1 LTVARTKTAVPTSG
15 STEWLENEVRD
26 TKARLHKLESELAQA
41 LKIAWSLDADVQKVV
56 QGVAVSGS
64 VEATLQSFREEVREL
79 SGQLGKVQERQ
90 GQLANRI
97 EHVGKAR
104 KAETGRERYDVSMI
118 AKQVESISRTIDQFD
133 GRMKAFE
140 EVARH
145 LEEEIAGS
153 RLTAQASERLM
164 EDIQTKSARS
174 HEATMRLDQEF
185 ARFSGEFQRLEA
197 ASETLADRLSLA
209 LDQLHKV
216 MERQEQLEA
225 TAGTQEEAKEALQ
238 SAAYERE
245 QISHRMAGLEH
256 IATEITER
264 TDEFIKGLARLDQR
278 SKNQASELM
287 AMAARLE
294 DLTEQTKMALKKV
307 YKTFL
312 RQRRRASEALN
323 QEIKELT
330 QGELHATD

>member
-1 LTVARTKTAVPTSG
+1 M
-15 STEWLENEVRD
+15 
-26 TKARLHKLESELAQA
+26 QA
-41 LKIAWSLDADVQKVV
+41 
-56 QGVAVSGS
+56 
-64 VEATLQSFREEVREL
+64 FREEVREL
-79 SGQLGKVQERQ
+79 SAQLGKVQDRQ
-90 GQLANRI
+90 GQLANRV
-97 EHVGKAR
+97 EHVGKGR
-104 KAETGRERYDVSMI
+104 KAEAGRERYDVGML
-118 AKQVESISRTIDQFD
+118 AQQVESISRTIAQFD

-140 EVARH
+140 DVARH
-145 LEEEIAGS
+145 IEEEVAGS
-153 RLTAQASERLM
+153 HHTAEASERAM

-174 HEATMRLDQEF
+174 HQATMRLDEEF
-185 ARFSGEFQRLEA
+185 SRFASEFQRLEA
-197 ASETLADRLSLA
+197 SSETLADRLSLA
-209 LDQLHKV
+209 LEQLHKV
-216 MERQEQLEA
+216 MERQEQIEA
-225 TAGTQEEAKEALQ
+225 VTGTQEEAKEALQ

-278 SKNQASELM
+278 SQNQASELM

-294 DLTEQTKMALKKV
+294 DLTAQTKQALRKV
-307 YKTFL
+307 YQTFL

>member
-1 LTVARTKTAVPTSG
+1 MTRTKAAESNPA
-15 STEWLENEVRD
+15 STEWLEGEVREA
-26 TKARLHKLESELAQA
+26 KSRLHKLESELAQA

-64 VEATLQSFREEVREL
+64 VEATLQSLREEVREL
-79 SGQLGKVQERQ
+79 NEQLGKVQDRQ
-90 GQLANRI
+90 GQLTNRV
-97 EHVGKAR
+97 ESVVKEQ
-104 KAETGRERYDVSMI
+104 KAESGRERYDVGMI
-118 AKQVESISRTIDQFD
+118 AKQVESISRTAEKLD
-133 GRMKAFE
+133 GRMKALE
-140 EVARH
+140 ELARH
-145 LEEEIAGS
+145 MEEEIAGS
-153 RLTAQASERLM
+153 RLTAQAAERAM

-174 HEATMRLDQEF
+174 HEATLRLDQEF
-185 ARFSGEFQRLEA
+185 ARFGGELQRLEESGQA
-197 ASETLADRLSLA
+197 MADRLA
-209 LDQLHKV
+209 LTFEQLHKA
-216 MERQEQLEA
+216 MERQEKLEA
-225 TAGTQEEAKEALQ
+225 IATTQEEANEALQ

-245 QISHRMAGLEH
+245 QIAHRMAGLEH

-278 SKNQASELM
+278 SQNQASELM

-294 DLTEQTKMALKKV
+294 DLTDQTKAALKKV
-307 YKTFL
+307 YQTFL

>member
-1 LTVARTKTAVPTSG
+1 MTRTKTAAAAPSG

-26 TKARLHKLESELAQA
+26 TKARVHKLESELAQA

-64 VEATLQSFREEVREL
+64 VETTLQSFREEVREL
-79 SGQLGKVQERQ
+79 SGQLGKVQDRQ
-90 GQLANRI
+90 GQIANRV
-97 EHVGKAR
+97 EHVGKER

-118 AKQVESISRTIDQFD
+118 ARQAESISRTIEQFD

-145 LEEEIAGS
+145 IEEEIASS
-153 RLTAQASERLM
+153 RLAAQAKERAM
-164 EDIQTKSARS
+164 EDVLTKSARS
-174 HEATMRLDQEF
+174 HEATLRLDQEF
-185 ARFSGEFQRLEA
+185 ARFSGEFQRLEE
-197 ASETLADRLSLA
+197 SSGTLADRLSLA
-209 LDQLHKV
+209 LEQLHKV
-216 MERQEQLEA
+216 MERQEQIEA
-225 TAGTQEEAKEALQ
+225 LAGTQEEAKEALQ

-245 QISHRMAGLEH
+245 QISHRMAGLEQL
-256 IATEITER
+256 ATDITER

-278 SKNQASELM
+278 SQNQASELM

-294 DLTEQTKMALKKV
+294 DLTEQTKVALKKV
-307 YKTFL
+307 YQTFL

-330 QGELHATD
+330 QRELHATE

>member
-1 LTVARTKTAVPTSG
+1 MVRTKTAPPDSG

-26 TKARLHKLESELAQA
+26 TKARLHKVESELAQA

-79 SGQLGKVQERQ
+79 SGQLGKVQDRQ

-97 EHVGKAR
+97 EQVGKAR
-104 KAETGRERYDVSMI
+104 KAEIGRERYDVGMI
-118 AKQVESISRTIDQFD
+118 AKQVESISRSIDQFD

-145 LEEEIAGS
+145 IEEEIAGS
-153 RLTAQASERLM
+153 RLTAQTKERAM

-185 ARFSGEFQRLEA
+185 TRFSGELQRLEA
-197 ASETLADRLSLA
+197 SSESLADRLSLA
-209 LDQLHKV
+209 LEQLHKV
-216 MERQEQLEA
+216 MERQEQIEA
-225 TAGTQEEAKEALQ
+225 LAGTQEEAKEALQ

-264 TDEFIKGLARLDQR
+264 TEEFIKGLARLDQR
-278 SKNQASELM
+278 SQNQASEMM

-294 DLTEQTKMALKKV
+294 DLTEQTKLALKKV
-307 YKTFL
+307 YQTFL
-312 RQRRRASEALN
+312 RQRRRASESLN

-330 QGELHATD
+330 HGELHATD

>member
-1 LTVARTKTAVPTSG
+1 MVRTKTAPPDSG

-26 TKARLHKLESELAQA
+26 TKARLHKVESELAQA

-79 SGQLGKVQERQ
+79 SGQLGKVQDRQ

-97 EHVGKAR
+97 EQVGKAR
-104 KAETGRERYDVSMI
+104 KAEIGRERYDVGMI
-118 AKQVESISRTIDQFD
+118 AKQVESISRSIDQFD

-145 LEEEIAGS
+145 IEEEIAGS
-153 RLTAQASERLM
+153 RLTAQTKERAM

-185 ARFSGEFQRLEA
+185 TRFSGELQRLEA
-197 ASETLADRLSLA
+197 SSESLADRLSLA
-209 LDQLHKV
+209 LEQLHKV
-216 MERQEQLEA
+216 MERQEQIEA
-225 TAGTQEEAKEALQ
+225 LAGTQEEAKEALQ

-245 QISHRMAGLEH
+245 QYPEDV
-256 IATEITER
+256 TEKDI
-264 TDEFIKGLARLDQR
+264 
-278 SKNQASELM
+278 
-287 AMAARLE
+287 
-294 DLTEQTKMALKKV
+294 
-307 YKTFL
+307 
-312 RQRRRASEALN
+312 
-323 QEIKELT
+323 
-330 QGELHATD
+330 ELHVAPAVRGHMKDLLQAIDNRTRP

>member
-1 LTVARTKTAVPTSG
+1 MTRTKTADTASG

-64 VEATLQSFREEVREL
+64 VEASLQSFREEVREL
-79 SGQLGKVQERQ
+79 SAQLGKVQDRQ

-97 EHVGKAR
+97 EHIGKAR
-104 KAETGRERYDVSMI
+104 KAEIGRERYDAGMI
-118 AKQVESISRTIDQFD
+118 AKQVESISQTIEQFD
-133 GRMKAFE
+133 GRMKALE

-145 LEEEIAGS
+145 IEEEIAGS
-153 RLTAQASERLM
+153 RLTAQASERAM
-164 EDIQTKSARS
+164 EDIETKSARS
-174 HEATMRLDQEF
+174 HEATLRLDQEF
-185 ARFSGEFQRLEA
+185 ARFGGEFQRLEA
-197 ASETLADRLSLA
+197 SSGTLAERLALA

-225 TAGTQEEAKEALQ
+225 LAGTQEEAKEALQ
-238 SAAYERE
+238 SATHERE
-245 QISHRMAGLEH
+245 QIAHRMASLEH
-256 IATEITER
+256 IATEITEHSE
-264 TDEFIKGLARLDQR
+264 EFIKSLARLDQR
-278 SKNQASELM
+278 SQNQASELM

-294 DLTEQTKMALKKV
+294 DLTDQTKAALKKV
-307 YKTFL
+307 YQTFL

>member
-1 LTVARTKTAVPTSG
+1 VARTKTAAPASG
-15 STEWLENEVRD
+15 STEWLESEVRD
-26 TKARLHKLESELAQA
+26 AKSRLHKLESELAQA

-56 QGVAVSGS
+56 QGVAVSS
-64 VEATLQSFREEVREL
+64 SAEATLQSLREEVRQLNE
-79 SGQLGKVQERQ
+79 QLGKVQDRQ
-90 GQLANRI
+90 GQLASRV
-97 EHVGKAR
+97 EHVGKES
-104 KAETGRERYDVSMI
+104 KAESGRERYDTGMI
-118 AKQVESISRTIDQFD
+118 AKQVESIGRTIEQFD
-133 GRMKAFE
+133 GRMKALE

-145 LEEEIAGS
+145 VEEEVAGS
-153 RLTAQASERLM
+153 RLTAQATERAM
-164 EDIQTKSARS
+164 EGIETKSARS

-185 ARFSGEFQRLEA
+185 ARFSGEIQRLEA
-197 ASETLADRLSLA
+197 SRETLADRLSLA
-209 LDQLHKV
+209 LDQVHKV
-216 MERQEQLEA
+216 MERQEKLEA
-225 TAGTQEEAKEALQ
+225 IASTQEEANEALQ

-245 QISHRMAGLEH
+245 QIAHRMAGLEQ

-278 SKNQASELM
+278 SQKQASELM

-294 DLTEQTKMALKKV
+294 DLTDQTKAALKKV
-307 YKTFL
+307 YQTFL

>member
-1 LTVARTKTAVPTSG
+1 MTRTKTADSAPASN
-15 STEWLENEVRD
+15 EWLENEVRD

-64 VEATLQSFREEVREL
+64 VEVTLQSFREEVREL
-79 SGQLGKVQERQ
+79 SGQLGKVQDRQ
-90 GQLANRI
+90 GQIANRI
-97 EHVGKAR
+97 EQVGKAR
-104 KAETGRERYDVSMI
+104 KAEIGRERYDVGMI
-118 AKQVESISRTIDQFD
+118 AKQVDSISRTIDQFD

-164 EDIQTKSARS
+164 EDIQTKSARN
-174 HEATMRLDQEF
+174 HQATMRLDEEF
-185 ARFSGEFQRLEA
+185 SRFSGEFQRLEA
-197 ASETLADRLSLA
+197 SSETLADRLSLA

-225 TAGTQEEAKEALQ
+225 VAGTQEEAKEALQ

-245 QISHRMAGLEH
+245 QISHRMASLEH

-278 SKNQASELM
+278 SQNQASELM

-294 DLTEQTKMALKKV
+294 DLTEQTKAALKKV

-312 RQRRRASEALN
+312 RQRRRASEALS

-330 QGELHATD
+330 QGELHATE

>member
-1 LTVARTKTAVPTSG
+1 VPRTKTDAPSSG
-15 STEWLENEVRD
+15 STEWVESELQD

-41 LKIAWSLDADVQKVV
+41 LKIAWSLDADVQKAV

-64 VEATLQSFREEVREL
+64 VDSTVQSLREEVRGL
-79 SGQLGKVQERQ
+79 HAQLGKMQDRQ
-90 GQLANRI
+90 GQLADRV
-97 EHVGKAR
+97 EHDGKGR
-104 KAETGRERYDVSMI
+104 QAEVGRERYDVGI
-118 AKQVESISRTIDQFD
+118 VAKQVESISRTISQFD
-133 GRMKAFE
+133 GRMKALE

-145 LEEEIAGS
+145 IEEEIATG
-153 RLTAQASERLM
+153 RLAAQAGERSM

-174 HEATMRLDQEF
+174 HEATLRLDQDF
-185 ARFSGEFQRLEA
+185 ARFGGQFERLEA
-197 ASETLADRLSLA
+197 SSEALADRLSLA

-216 MERQEQLEA
+216 MERQEQMEV

-238 SAAYERE
+238 GAAYERE
-245 QISHRMAGLEH
+245 QISQRMASLEH

-264 TDEFIKGLARLDQR
+264 TDEFIKGLGRLDQR
-278 SKNQASELM
+278 SQKQASELM

-294 DLTEQTKMALKKV
+294 DLTDQTKQSLKKV
-307 YKTFL
+307 YQTFL

>member
-1 LTVARTKTAVPTSG
+1 MARTKTATPPSG
-15 STEWLENEVRD
+15 STEWFESEVRD
-26 TKARLHKLESELAQA
+26 TKARVHKLESELAQA

-64 VEATLQSFREEVREL
+64 VEAMMQSLREEVREL
-79 SGQLGKVQERQ
+79 NAQLGKVQDRQ
-90 GQLANRI
+90 SQLADRV
-97 EHVGKAR
+97 EHDGKGR
-104 KAETGRERYDVSMI
+104 KAEVGRERYDVGMV
-118 AKQVESISRTIDQFD
+118 AKQVESISQTIAQFD

-145 LEEEIAGS
+145 LEEEIAGI
-153 RLTAQASERLM
+153 RLTAQSRERAM
-164 EDIQTKSARS
+164 EDVQTKTARS
-174 HEATMRLDQEF
+174 HEATMRIDQEF

-197 ASETLADRLSLA
+197 SSETLADRLSLA

-216 MERQEQLEA
+216 MERQEQIEA
-225 TAGTQEEAKEALQ
+225 IAGTQEEAKEALQ

-245 QISHRMAGLEH
+245 QISQRMASLEH

-264 TDEFIKGLARLDQR
+264 TDEFIKGLDRLDQR
-278 SKNQASELM
+278 SQNQASELM

-294 DLTEQTKMALKKV
+294 DLTEQTKQALKKV

-323 QEIKELT
+323 HEIKELT